1 MSGPSASSS
10 LTVLEVEGGGVA
22 KVGTAAGGVVDPEA
36 AAAEEGEV
44 GGARLELDVEVEGVV
59 EAVVDG
65 VVGDARLE
73 LSVEAAVMVD
83 SSGQLRSFNVGK

>member
-1 MSGPSASSS
+1 MSSPSASSS

-22 KVGTAAGGVVDPEA
+22 RVGTAARGVVDPEA
-36 AAAEEGEV
+36 AAAEKGEV
-44 GGARLELDVEVEGVV
+44 GGVRLELEVKVGEVV
-59 EAVVDG
+59 VAVVDG